1 MKKIITHFTHVAYLD
16 TAIEHIKTASN
27 NGYDLHV
34 LIALTPQGLK
44 SNILNLE
51 IDIDSYPPL
60 VSFESIKNDWNLG
73 YLEPYFEKCKS
84 VHFVVYSPKLSL
96 NSISNKIKKFINGI
110 SPDFIHLDGFV
121 SRQYPLILFLLK
133 HRNKLILNVH
143 DPKMHSGEF
152 EIKRYIITK
161 FLLKLV
167 TKFVVFANDSK
178 EVLGE
183 QLSKNKKI
191 FLLRLRPSSIYKEL
205 SKITDFI
212 VEPTKISFVGRLSK
226 YKGIDLFIEAING
239 VHKTNPSQE
248 FIIAGKPFK
257 DFEINYD
264 IIKNKNKVSIME
276 KFLSNEEITE
286 IIMNSKLIVCPYID
300 ATQSGVILI
309 AHGLNRPVLVTP
321 VGGLPDYIIEG
332 KNGLVAENVSAE
344 SLTKSINGFIDNNL
358 FESMKKDF
366 HSEKSINSLVKH
378 YVAVLDI
385 IYS

>member
-1 MKKIITHFTHVAYLD
+1 MKKKITHFTHVAYLD

-51 IDIDSYPPL
+51 IDINSYPPL
-60 VSFESIKNDWNLG
+60 VSYDTIKHDWNLN

-96 NSISNKIKKFINGI
+96 NSISNNIKKFINGV

-121 SRQYPLILFLLK
+121 ARQFPLLPFLFK
-133 HRNKLILNVH
+133 NRGKLIMNVH

-161 FLLKLV
+161 LLFIMV
-167 TKFVVFANDSK
+167 TKFVVFANDSSK
-178 EVLGE
+178 VLKE

-191 FLLRLRPSSIYKEL
+191 FVLRFRPSSIYRKF
-205 SKITDFI
+205 SITNE
-212 VEPTKISFVGRLSK
+212 VNVMASKISFVGRLSK

-239 VHKTNPSQE
+239 IHKTHPDQE
-248 FIIAGKPFK
+248 FVIAGKPFN
-257 DFEINYD
+257 DFKINYD
-264 IIKNKNKVSIME
+264 IIKNKNKVSVME

-286 IIMNSKLIVCPYID
+286 IMLSSILVVCPYID

-321 VGGLPDYIIEG
+321 VGGLPDYINEG
-332 KNGLVAENVSAE
+332 KNGLVADDVSVE
-344 SLTKSINGFIDNNL
+344 SLTKSINDFLENNV
-358 FESMKKDF
+358 FESMKEDF
-366 HSEKSINSLVKH
+366 QSEESINSLIKQ
-378 YVAVLDI
+378 YVFVLDM